1 MGSTPLSP
9 AIRLDPSL
17 LHVFGY
23 GVSAALDA
31 LLNDLA
37 MHPRTSVE
45 CPQKL
50 IHRYEGSDWVTNFAV
65 GSFCGGS
72 AANGTESAHCEAN
85 SAGVK
90 PPRPLCG
97 RRWL

>member
-1 MGSTPLSP
+1 MIDVFRRKILVESIGSDRLVVVGIGGRYPELSP

-45 CPQKL
+45 IKMFLQ
-50 IHRYEGSDWVTNFAV
+50 T
-65 GSFCGGS
+65 
-72 AANGTESAHCEAN
+72 TE
-85 SAGVK
+85 
-90 PPRPLCG
+90 
-97 RRWL
+97 RWN